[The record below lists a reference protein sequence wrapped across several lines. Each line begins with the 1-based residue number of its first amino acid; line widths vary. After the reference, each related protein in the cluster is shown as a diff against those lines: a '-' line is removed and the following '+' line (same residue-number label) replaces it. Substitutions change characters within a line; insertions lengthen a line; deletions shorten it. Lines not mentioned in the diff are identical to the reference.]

1 VKAAD
6 VRSLGFVLV
15 LASAG
20 FAHAQAPVDAP
31 VATQA
36 REHKPR
42 SARLL
47 AEGLSVGVGGV
58 VLPMASYLGL
68 TAGLQSFV
76 GFFAG
81 FASATVF
88 GALIAPIAVIIAG
101 HLMGAEGGT
110 GRAIVGAVAGLL
122 VGLLIGLP
130 LATLPGAGYLAGLAL
145 AWVMPS
151 VGTMIAFEWGR
162 APPDTGGTVVARF

>member
-1 VKAAD
+1 L
-6 VRSLGFVLV
+6 S
-15 LASAG
+15 LASVAS
-20 FAHAQAPVDAP
+20 AQSQADAP
-31 VATQA
+31 VATRLQ
-36 REHKPR
+36 PR

-47 AEGLSVGVGGV
+47 AEGLTVGVAGV
-58 VLPMASYLGL
+58 AVPMATYLGL

-81 FASATVF
+81 FASATVV
-88 GALIAPIAVIIAG
+88 GAIVGPIAVIIAG
-101 HLMGAEGGT
+101 HLMGAQAGT
-110 GRAIVGAVAGLL
+110 GRAIVGAVVGLV

-130 LATLPGAGYLAGLAL
+130 LATLPGAGYLVGLAV

-162 APPDTGGTVVARF
+162 GEATSTGVVVARF

>member
-1 VKAAD
+1 
-6 VRSLGFVLV
+6 VRWLGVVLV
-15 LASAG
+15 LACAG
-20 FAHAQAPVDAP
+20 LAQAQGLERVDAP
-31 VATQA
+31 VAA
-36 REHKPR
+36 HLGEPRPR

-47 AEGLSVGVGGV
+47 AESLTVGVGGV
-58 VLPMASYLGL
+58 VLPLASYLGL
-68 TAGLQSFV
+68 TVGLQSFV

-88 GALIAPIAVIIAG
+88 GAILAPIAVIIVG

-110 GRAIVGAVAGLL
+110 GRAVLGAVVGLL

-130 LATLPGAGYLAGLAL
+130 LATVPGAGYLAGLAL

-151 VGTMIAFEWGR
+151 VGAMVAFEWGR
-162 APPDTGGTVVARF
+162 AAPDPAGLVVARF